1 MVGITVGQHDEVAAA
16 RDGLVDFGKD
26 LLKALAQRLAAA
38 GHLIQALDDERTV
51 VSAEHLGLVE
61 PLELRHLVGVDD
73 GQRDQDLLGVQLGI
87 LQQVRLG
94 ADGGFERGDDLLALP
109 VQRRVGD
116 LRELLVEVVEQHAAA
131 LGEHRQRV
139 VVAHRAQRL
148 LAGVG
153 HRREQ
158 HLEVFLGVAERAL
171 TTLHGLAGMAHVLAV
186 RQVAHL
192 HGVAFD
198 PLTVRVLRGK
208 VPLDL
213 LVGDDAA
220 LVGVDKEHLS
230 GLQTALGDNM
240 LVIDLRQHAGFG
252 GEHKVAVIGEL
263 PAAGAELVERAHVG
277 VELVV
282 VLPCRR
288 QHHRDG
294 VRQGAAGEVQQ
305 FEAFVERAGI
315 RIAGRGDRQQRL
327 ELAEQFGAQAAFAG

>member
-1 MVGITVGQHDEVAAA
+1 
-16 RDGLVDFGKD
+16 
-26 LLKALAQRLAAA
+26 
-38 GHLIQALDDERTV
+38 
-51 VSAEHLGLVE
+51 
-61 PLELRHLVGVDD
+61 
-73 GQRDQDLLGVQLGI
+73 
-87 LQQVRLG
+87 
-94 ADGGFERGDDLLALP
+94 
-109 VQRRVGD
+109 
-116 LRELLVEVVEQHAAA
+116 
-131 LGEHRQRV
+131 
-139 VVAHRAQRL
+139 
-148 LAGVG
+148 
-153 HRREQ
+153 
-158 HLEVFLGVAERAL
+158 
-171 TTLHGLAGMAHVLAV
+171 MAHVLAL

-230 GLQTALGDNM
+230 GLQTALGDDM
-240 LVIDLRQHAGFG
+240 LVVDLRQHAGFG

-263 PAAGAELVERAHVG
+263 PAAGTEAVAVEQGAHLRAVGEDDVGRAVPRFDQRVVVLVERAHVG

-327 ELAEQFGAQAAFAG
+327 ELAEQFGAQAAFAGRQPVAVALDRVDLAVVGEQAERLRERPARERVRGEARVHNRDLRLHARIRQVGEERGELHRGEHALVGDGAGRQRREVDADLMLDALADAEGLAVELDARQLAFGVGDDQRLEAGH